1 MRGTVGRRTFA
12 EKVKAGVAGEAM
24 TKCSRPAHRGTEGGT
39 MEKTR
44 YLNWG
49 TSRVQP
55 IRDRRA
61 KTRWT
66 KKISQREDARVSDE
80 AILSDELEGQHNLPG
95 SQEPL
100 DRVVRARGTR
110 QIAVRLRTPL
120 IQQENQAPE
129 FNSSTQ
135 MLAFGRPQRCVLRG
149 H

>member
-1 MRGTVGRRTFA
+1 MRTDVRGTVGRRTFA

-110 QIAVRLRTPL
+110 QIAVRLQGANDPDFSR
-120 IQQENQAPE
+120 
-129 FNSSTQ
+129 
-135 MLAFGRPQRCVLRG
+135 V
-149 H
+149 